1 MAEVTYGADALGVL
15 NDEGG
20 VGSRNEFSK
29 FSSGTTY
36 KVKVLGVADM
46 MMYYGYSS
54 FKPRVNTFVAEKP
67 SKKSAKGYPVEDLT
81 PWDKAWKY
89 HADLSEEFQ
98 DEHSQEAFK
107 YKPQQRFAFG
117 FYDITDG
124 KLIVVDLSKKQGQA
138 IYKTIKKYEKKLDKM
153 AFELSKEGSS
163 TNTTVSLS
171 PLIDLEEDLTEKEQ
185 ANFDKAPE
193 EFDKKR
199 FEGILFEFN
208 EEQMVRKLHEAG
220 FDVTKIGYEIPK
232 PKEEGEDGESAG
244 EAIDI
249 EDDVLPF

>member
-20 VGSRNEFSK
+20 GGSRNEFSK

-36 KVKVLGVADM
+36 KVKVLGSADM
-46 MMYYGYSS
+46 MLYYGYSIY
-54 FKPRVNTFVAEKP
+54 KKVNTFVAEKP
-67 SKKSAKGYPVEDLT
+67 SKKSAKGNPVEDLT
-81 PWDKAWKY
+81 PWDKAWKH

-98 DEHSQEAFK
+98 DEHSQEAYK

-117 FYDITDG
+117 FYDLTDG

-171 PLIDLEEDLTEKEQ
+171 PLIDLEDDLTDKEQ
-185 ANFDKAPE
+185 ANFEKAPK
-193 EFDKKR
+193 EFDQSR

-208 EEQMVRKLHEAG
+208 EQQMIEKLHEAG
-220 FDVTKIGYEIPK
+220 FDVTKIGYDVPQLKSDEK
-232 PKEEGEDGESAG
+232 GGEEAAG
-244 EAIDI
+244 EPI
-249 EDDVLPF
+249 EISDDDLPF